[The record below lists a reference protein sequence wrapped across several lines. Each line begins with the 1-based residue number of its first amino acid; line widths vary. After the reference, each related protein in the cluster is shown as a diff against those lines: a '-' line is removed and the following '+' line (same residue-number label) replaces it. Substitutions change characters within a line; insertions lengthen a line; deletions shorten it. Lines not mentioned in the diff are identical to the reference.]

1 MMPNECL
8 LAEIKVLN
16 CGTLSCSLQY
26 AIMYG
31 IPVFAEECPEEMLC
45 YFYCKSAFLP
55 KQQSGQYISI
65 ASNCCK
71 EGFGLG
77 AIFVSK
83 L

>member
-1 MMPNECL
+1 MKPNECL

-45 YFYCKSAFLP
+45 YFYCESVYPL
-55 KQQSGQYISI
+55 KQQPGQCIM

-71 EGFGLG
+71 EGLGLD
-77 AIFVSK
+77 AIFISK